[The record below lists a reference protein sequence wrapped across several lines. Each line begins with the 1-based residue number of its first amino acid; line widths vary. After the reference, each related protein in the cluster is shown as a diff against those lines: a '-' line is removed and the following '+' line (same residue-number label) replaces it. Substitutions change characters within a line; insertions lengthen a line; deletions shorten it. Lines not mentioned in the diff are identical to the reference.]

1 MEPSINQI
9 QDEIVEEFLSIG
21 DPLSQYEYLL
31 EYAGALQPMNDL
43 LKTDENLVKGCTS
56 KAWLAM
62 ENCEGHLSLEA
73 ASDTL
78 IIRGILCLLIDVL
91 DGQPLKEVAEADLY
105 FLEKAQLMSTFTSSR
120 RQGIGSVVQT
130 IREFAYSCLTNSD

>member
-31 EYAGALQPMNDL
+31 E
-43 LKTDENLVKGCTS
+43 DENLVKGCTS